1 MRRPSPRA
9 RALVPGP
16 VVSVVSIVSLV
27 FGSGCSGPQRLLAP
41 AGPGAGELAWLTWVL
56 LAGVLIPTAVTLVLF
71 GMALWR
77 GLGRGRR
84 ERAASE
90 EAIAEDVLLGAP
102 EPREERWLVWVGA
115 VIALVLFGLLGVNI
129 RTSGRVMRPPEA
141 PTVEVEVTARQFWW
155 SFAYPQHGVVTAN
168 ELVLPAGESVRVV
181 LSSGDVI
188 HSFWVP
194 ELHGKR
200 DATPGHVQT
209 FWVKADRP
217 GDYRGQCAEF
227 CGMQHALMAFFVRAV
242 PREEFD
248 RWIAQ
253 QQAPAS
259 SGITRGAEVFRQGGC
274 VHCHVVRGVFPET
287 VETQTET
294 QTETGAE
301 ADAAMQAQVPGP
313 DLTHLASRRTI
324 AAASTPLTR
333 EALRAFI
340 LDPHVLKPGLRMPPT
355 AVPEAELDA
364 LLDWL
369 LSLE

>member
-9 RALVPGP
+9 RAL
-16 VVSVVSIVSLV
+16 L
-27 FGSGCSGPQRLLAP
+27 FGTVALGSAPACSGPQRLLAP

-90 EAIAEDVLLGAP
+90 EAIAEDVLLSAP

-115 VIALVLFGLLGVNI
+115 VIALVLFGLLAVNI

-200 DATPGHVQT
+200 DATPGHVQS

-253 QQAPAS
+253 QRAPAS

-287 VETQTET
+287 ET
-294 QTETGAE
+294 QTETG
-301 ADAAMQAQVPGP
+301 AAMQAQVPGP